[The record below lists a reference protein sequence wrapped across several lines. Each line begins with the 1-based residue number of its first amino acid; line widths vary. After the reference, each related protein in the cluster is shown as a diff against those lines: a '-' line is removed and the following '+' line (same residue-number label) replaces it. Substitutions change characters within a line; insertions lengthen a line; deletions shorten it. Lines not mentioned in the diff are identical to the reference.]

1 MAPQQLPLDLA
12 FRPALGMADFVI
24 APSNRDAVA
33 WIDRWPDWPS
43 HALAIHG
50 PKGSGKSHLAH
61 VWQARSNAVF
71 LDAPP
76 VDEAALPRAIV
87 LDGAG
92 GPNAAWPE
100 AALFHLHNR
109 LREDGGHLL
118 IVSATPPA
126 RWPVALPDLAS
137 RLAAIPAVALEAPDD
152 DLLVAVMAKQF
163 ADRGLEVNEDVLR
176 YVAARVERSFSAA
189 AEIVTRID
197 RAALAQQRKVTLAMV
212 RGLLA
217 QKESPS
223 PLVGEGRGEG

>member
-24 APSNRDAVA
+24 APGNRDAVA

-71 LDAPP
+71 LDTAPADD
-76 VDEAALPRAIV
+76 VALPRAIV
-87 LDGAG
+87 LDGPW
-92 GPNAAWPE
+92 PNADWEE

-118 IVSATPPA
+118 IVSETPPA

-137 RLAAIPAVALEAPDD
+137 RLAAIPAVALDAPDD

-176 YVAARVERSFSAA
+176 YVAARVERSFATA
-189 AEIVTRID
+189 AETVARID

-212 RGLLA
+212 RVLIA
-217 QKESPS
+217 E
-223 PLVGEGRGEG
+223 E